1 MMKPAYTGVHWNLFP
16 QKSSRENHA
25 SGKDIKKL
33 GIDNPKRG
41 MKIALDISISI
52 FSDRKKKSSNYQA
65 GTVLIQKI
73 MEEAKQSDMCQ
84 KRN

>member
-1 MMKPAYTGVHWNLFP
+1 
-16 QKSSRENHA
+16 
-25 SGKDIKKL
+25 
-33 GIDNPKRG
+33 
-41 MKIALDISISI
+41 MKIALDISISF